1 MLMSLIHGYVRA
13 YELRRSMGWMLQRAD
28 DRLLDDMG
36 LTRDDLKQLIENGG
50 SAANRSAAPRAAA
63 AMAAAA

>member
-36 LTRDDLKQLIENGG
+36 LTRDDLKQLIESGNH
-50 SAANRSAAPRAAA
+50 AVNRNTAPRAAGQL
-63 AMAAAA
+63 AAA

>member
-13 YELRRSMGWMLQRAD
+13 YELRRSMGWMLARAD

-36 LTRDDLKQLIENGG
+36 LTRDDLKRLIEGAG
-50 SAANRSAAPRAAA
+50 HAANHTGAPRGPGHLAAA
-63 AMAAAA
+63 

>member
-50 SAANRSAAPRAAA
+50 SAANRSVAPRAAVS
-63 AMAAAA
+63 MAAAA

>member
-36 LTRDDLKQLIENGG
+36 LTRDDLKQLVENGG
-50 SAANRSAAPRAAA
+50 RATKRSSARRVGGFATA
-63 AMAAAA
+63 

>member
-36 LTRDDLKQLIENGG
+36 LTRDDLTQLIENGG
-50 SAANRSAAPRAAA
+50 SAANRSVAPRAAV